1 MSLAMFQS
9 PLFAQTKLIH
19 VLLIEDNEADAM
31 LLTEILCE
39 NRHTR
44 FVVTHAKRLT
54 DGLEKMQICLFDVI
68 LLDLSLPD
76 SQGLPTVIKALE
88 WAPNIPIVVMTGMED
103 DEVAMQA
110 VHHGAQDY
118 FVKGYFDEH
127 MMVRSLY
134 YAIERKQLV
143 AQLREASLHDMLT
156 GLPNRPLLLDRLGR
170 AIERTH
176 RFPDYLFA
184 LLFVDLDSFKII
196 NDSLGHLIGD
206 HLLIEI
212 AQRLKACIRS
222 MDTVARLGGDE
233 FCILLDGIK
242 EEDEVIRIADRI
254 HATLSMPCQIND
266 HELYSSASIG
276 ITISTTGYTMAE
288 DVLRDADTAMYR
300 AKKKGKSQYV
310 IFDRTMHE
318 KMTQLMQLEID
329 MRRALAKNEFKVY
342 YQPILSLDDG
352 HLLGV
357 EALVRWLHPQNGLME
372 PAEFLAFTEESG
384 LIVRLDQWVL
394 QEACKQVRLWQ
405 KRFSAYAEL
414 RLFVNFS
421 TQQFSVPDLKSQIV
435 YILKQ
440 TGLKAAHLN
449 LELKEEM
456 LCKDRHFDQTLKI
469 LADIKDTGIHLYL
482 DDFGTGYS
490 SLNCLHSA
498 PIDTLKIDLNID
510 QHFFDQYPPHANAKT
525 IIRAIVELG
534 HNLEMQVIAE
544 GIETVEQFQQLK
556 ALHCEYAQGY
566 LFAKALS
573 AFELESILAA
583 PSLPW
588 AKYFTESP

>member
-54 DGLEKMQICLFDVI
+54 DGLEKMQICLFDVM

>member
-1 MSLAMFQS
+1 MSSALFQL
-9 PLFAQTKLIH
+9 PGFQQTKRIH

-31 LLTEILCE
+31 LLSEILCE
-39 NRHTR
+39 NSASR
-44 FVVTHAKRLT
+44 FVVTHASRLAE
-54 DGLEKMQICLFDVI
+54 GIEKIQTGLFDVI

-76 SQGLPTVIKALE
+76 SQGLSTVLKTLE

-103 DEVAMQA
+103 DHISMQA
-110 VHHGAQDY
+110 LHHGAQDY

-127 MMVRSLY
+127 LMVRSLY

-143 AQLREASLHDMLT
+143 SQLREASLHDMLT

-170 AIERTH
+170 SIERSL
-176 RFPDYLFA
+176 RIPDYLFA
-184 LLFVDLDSFKII
+184 LLFVDIDSFKII
-196 NDSLGHLIGD
+196 NDSLGHLVGD
-206 HLLIEI
+206 QFLIEI
-212 AQRLKACIRS
+212 ANRLQACIRS

-242 EEDEVIRIADRI
+242 EEDEVRHIADRI
-254 HATLSMPCQIND
+254 HAALAVPCALGG
-266 HELYSSASIG
+266 HELCASASIG
-276 ITISTTGYTMAE
+276 VTLSTAGYTRAE
-288 DVLRDADTAMYR
+288 DILRDADTAMYR
-300 AKKKGKSQYV
+300 AKKQGKAQYV
-310 IFDRTMHE
+310 IFDRSMHE

-329 MRRALAKNEFKVY
+329 MRRALVKNEFKVF
-342 YQPILSLDDG
+342 YQPILALDDG

-357 EALVRWLHPQNGLME
+357 EALVRWLHPQNGLMV
-372 PAEFLAFTEESG
+372 PAEFLAFTEETG
-384 LIVRLDQWVL
+384 LIIRLDQWVL
-394 QEACKQVRLWQ
+394 HEACKQVKIWQ
-405 KRFSAYAEL
+405 QKFPAHAEL

-421 TQQFSVPDLKSQIV
+421 TQQFSVPDLRSQIC
-435 YILKQ
+435 YILEQ
-440 TGLKAAHLN
+440 TALSPRYLN

-456 LCKDRHFDQTLKI
+456 LCKERHFEMTLKT
-469 LADIKDTGIHLYL
+469 LADIKATGIHLYL

-510 QHFFDQYPPHANAKT
+510 QRFFEQYPPHANAKT

-544 GIETVEQFQQLK
+544 GVETIEQLQQLK
-556 ALHCEYAQGY
+556 ALQCEFAQGY

-573 AFELESILAA
+573 SIELESLLAT
-583 PSLPW
+583 PTLPW
-588 AKYFTESP
+588 AHYFIP